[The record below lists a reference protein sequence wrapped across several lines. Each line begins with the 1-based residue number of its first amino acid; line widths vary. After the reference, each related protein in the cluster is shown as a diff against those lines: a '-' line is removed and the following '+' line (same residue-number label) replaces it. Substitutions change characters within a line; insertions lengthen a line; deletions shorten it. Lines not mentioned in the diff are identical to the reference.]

1 MLREGDVRNTI
12 AEAVPAVNATKID
25 VDTEFRELGI
35 DSLDFSAILLA
46 LQEQYGLVV
55 PDEDLEQ
62 VNSIGKILAYAAR
75 TK

>member
-12 AEAVPAVNATKID
+12 AEAVPAVDAAKID
-25 VDTEFRELGI
+25 VDTEFDQLGI

-62 VNSIGKILAYAAR
+62 VNSIGKILVYAAR